1 MRLKLKIMDKNT
13 LKEIIVSNE
22 EFITKNIKNIIKR
35 ERLYFPEKINKTVIF
50 YGVRRSGK
58 TFILYDIFKKY
69 NKKAGNCLYIDF
81 EDERLGDFN
90 SNDFEKIKEA
100 FFELKPELAG
110 KEICFLLDEIQNIDG
125 WEKFC
130 RRATERGNIKLFVS
144 GSSSKIMPLE
154 INTELRGRSWSIEI
168 FPLSFKEYLHIKKI
182 DLKGRTLSLYGNKK
196 YLVKKHFSDYL
207 KWGGFPEI
215 AYLESD
221 FEKTKLLKVYMSA
234 MFFRDIVE
242 RYKISNISLL
252 ELLIDKLFS
261 SFSTKFSITQIYKQ
275 YKDKIPFSKDT
286 LFKYYR
292 YLLDSMLIFEI
303 KLFSES
309 SYKRHRNP
317 SKIYVIDTGM
327 CKRVTSS
334 DSGRLLENI
343 VFIELKRR
351 YSEIF
356 YFEQEKECDFIIKTD
371 NLDNKFLA
379 LQVTLELN
387 ETNRERETNG
397 LIKACKYLKLKEG
410 LIITADEEKDIVV
423 DNINIK
429 IIPAWKWLIAN
440 L

>member
-1 MRLKLKIMDKNT
+1 MDKNI

-22 EFITKNIKNIIKR
+22 EFITKNIKNITKR
-35 ERLYFPEKINKTVIF
+35 EGITFPEKINKTVIF

-69 NKKAGNCLYIDF
+69 NNETGNCLYIDF

-90 SNDFEKIKEA
+90 LNDFEKIKEA

-130 RRATERGNIKLFVS
+130 RRATERDNIKLFVS

-154 INTELRGRSWSIEI
+154 INTELRGRAWSIEV

-182 DLKGRTLSLYGNKK
+182 NFKKEGLSLYGNKK
-196 YLVKKHFSDYL
+196 YLLKKHFSDYL
-207 KWGGFPEI
+207 KWGGFPETT
-215 AYLESD
+215 YLESD
-221 FEKTKLLKVYMSA
+221 FEKAKLLKEYMGA
-234 MFFRDIVE
+234 MFFRDIAE
-242 RYKISNISLL
+242 RYKISNVTLL
-252 ELLIDKLFS
+252 ELLIDKAFS

-292 YLLDSMLIFEI
+292 YLLDSMLIFEV

-317 SKIYVIDTGM
+317 SKIYAIDTGM

-351 YSEIF
+351 YGEIF

-371 NLDNKFLA
+371 NSDNKFLA
-379 LQVTLELN
+379 VQVTWELN
-387 ETNRERETNG
+387 EINLKRETDG
-397 LIKACKYLKLKEG
+397 LIKACEYLKLKGG
-410 LIITADEEKDIVV
+410 LIITADEERDIIA
-423 DNINIK
+423 DGINIK
-429 IIPAWKWLIAN
+429 IIPAWKWLIAE
-440 L
+440 